1 MEITIDDLG
10 KVEVTV
16 GKILAAE
23 PIEGSDKLLKLRVD
37 FGPSSA
43 EASEGK
49 RDERQVLSGIAK
61 YFPDPNVLVGK
72 HCPFVTNLPP
82 RMMMGLESQA
92 MIFAAGE
99 GETFGLFETKAPP
112 GATAH

>member
-1 MEITIDDLG
+1 MEITIDYLSR
-10 KVEVTV
+10 VEITV
-16 GKILAAE
+16 GKILSAE

-37 FGPSSA
+37 FGA
-43 EASEGK
+43 TLG
-49 RDERQVLSGIAK
+49 ERQVLSGISK

-82 RMMMGLESQA
+82 RTMMGLESQA

-99 GETFGLFETKAPP
+99 GETFGLFETQAPP